1 MEVQQVLEKN
11 RTMHDMMR
19 RATVDALDMQQ
30 AAEQLHSLLQCG
42 VYMIDKDGE
51 VLGMQDSDSMQ
62 MFSVAELEEH
72 HCCNDTI
79 AW

>member
-62 MFSVAELEEH
+62 MLALRS
-72 HCCNDTI
+72 
-79 AW
+79 

>member
-51 VLGMQDSDSMQ
+51 VGDEQLS
-62 MFSVAELEEH
+62 
-72 HCCNDTI
+72 NDRRGS
-79 AW
+79 WGNLWNE